1 MSDDLLKRA
10 AAIASRFTID
20 AGPYRVEPHAGGHIH
35 DSFVVTAGE
44 RRWFLQRM
52 NTRVF
57 QEPDRVMENIVNV
70 TAFLARTA
78 TPGERALA
86 TVPAREGGWLVRNE
100 AKECWRMFAHL
111 ERTVSHATAVR
122 APDAASAARTF
133 GQFQRRL
140 SAYDGPQLHV
150 TIPRFHDTTR
160 RLHAFERAARA
171 DRHRRAVNVA
181 AEIEFAISRRSLAT
195 VLADAHAR
203 GDAVRRI
210 AHNNAKIANI
220 LFDETSGSALCVV
233 DLDTVMPGLSLY
245 DFGDLVRSMVSPGAE
260 DAPDLSTV
268 SADPDRFAAIALG
281 YLDGT
286 DGLLSDAERRLMP
299 VAAETIVYEQGL
311 RFLTDHLEGDA
322 YYRVER
328 PEHNLDRARAQFA
341 LLRSL
346 ERQRAEFSRIVER

>member
-1 MSDDLLKRA
+1 MSDGLLARA
-10 AAIASRFTID
+10 AAVAPRFTID

-86 TVPAREGGWLVRNE
+86 AVPAREGGWLVRNE
-100 AKECWRMFAHL
+100 TAECWRMFSHI
-111 ERTVSHATAVR
+111 EGTVSHPSATSTR
-122 APDAASAARTF
+122 DAATAARTF
-133 GQFQRRL
+133 GRFQRRL
-140 SAYDGPQLHV
+140 AAYDGPQLHV
-150 TIPRFHDTTR
+150 TIPRFHDTAR
-160 RLHAFERAARA
+160 RLHAFERAVRA
-171 DRHRRAVNVA
+171 DLHRRAVTAA

-195 VLADAHAR
+195 TLADAHAR

-210 AHNNAKIANI
+210 AHNDAKIANI

-245 DFGDLVRSMVSPGAE
+245 DFGDLVRSMVSADAE

-268 SADPDRFAAIALG
+268 SADPDRFAAIARG
-281 YLDGT
+281 YVEGT
-286 DGLLSDAERRLMP
+286 DGLLGGAERRLMP

-311 RFLTDHLEGDA
+311 RFLSDHLEGDA

-328 PEHNLDRARAQFA
+328 PAHNLDRARVQFA